1 MATGSTRSD
10 DRDAEREA
18 MIRHQLADRGIRD
31 PGVLRAMR
39 EVPRHL
45 FVPDSLRHRAYEDGP
60 LAIGEGQ
67 TISQPF
73 VVAKMIEALR
83 LAPTDRVLEVG
94 AGSGY
99 AAAVLSRIAS
109 QVLAVERHPS
119 LRLEAAER
127 LERLGYANVRIGDVG
142 PVLGWPEEAP
152 FDAILVSAGGPRVPA
167 ALRDQLLVG
176 GRMVIPVGDH
186 TDHQRLLR
194 VTRVSEHD
202 WVEEPFG
209 AVSFVPLIG
218 PDAWGR

>member
-1 MATGSTRSD
+1 
-10 DRDAEREA
+10 

-45 FVPDSLRHRAYEDGP
+45 FVPESLRHRAYEDGP

-73 VVAKMIEALR
+73 VVAKMIEALE

-99 AAAVLSRIAS
+99 AAAVLSRLVS
-109 QVLAVERHPS
+109 EVVAVERQPS
-119 LRLEAAER
+119 LRLEAADR
-127 LERLGYANVRIGDVG
+127 LERLGYDNVRVGDVG
-142 PVLGWPEEAP
+142 PVLGWPEEGP
-152 FDAILVSAGGPRVPA
+152 FDGILVSAGGPRVPA
-167 ALRDQLLVG
+167 ALRDQLAVG

-186 TDHQRLLR
+186 TDRQRLLR
-194 VTRVSEHD
+194 VTRASEHD
-202 WVEEPFG
+202 WIEEPFG